1 MIEFNISCCHIEQST
16 LMEAELDRL
25 NEKDPTRYSEIARQI
40 RPLIG
45 VQRSEMSRKLVRT
58 RIELNKIG
66 VTRLIG
72 ETRPK
77 FAILSS

>member
-1 MIEFNISCCHIEQST
+1 
-16 LMEAELDRL
+16 
-25 NEKDPTRYSEIARQI
+25 
-40 RPLIG
+40 

-72 ETRPK
+72 ETRPQ